1 MERGEEERALILAL
15 ALPPFDQLGLT
26 RPGLLANLS
35 FPKCERKMWA
45 QSWLSLRITGS
56 QAPP

>member
-26 RPGLLANLS
+26 RPV
-35 FPKCERKMWA
+35 
-45 QSWLSLRITGS
+45 SWLTSVSPNVKGRCGPS
-56 QAPP
+56 PG